1 MLLEV
6 KSNQKGYQ
14 KAKKQ
19 LFDGKDRLE
28 ELLAAIGMKTTLW
41 KYIGVFYAQIPDKLP
56 LFKCKKCSNFAI
68 IGEDCIHE
76 NLKIIEDEV
85 DKLQENWNP
94 ADHINEFVD
103 IATHLLFIAQG
114 DPRAPVTRSNV
125 VDKTVKH
132 VERASKLEYIFH
144 WTPDQL
150 SLVQALELYYVLI
163 DAFYSTGKTEVL
175 KCYGK
180 KTREKGELLHYFNHR
195 PIKMKGNLNLLPFT
209 LMLQGE
215 FPEGVVKETTFQF
228 GIDSVEAFLQEH
240 RIEPDHHVIFD
251 EVICTKYTIAFVDSL
266 VEMKN
271 SVRSLWIAMG
281 AEPVIGKKQ
290 VVAKKL
296 NMNSYIKFFCRSSL
310 YHYSIGK

>member
-19 LFDGKDRLE
+19 LFDGKARLE
-28 ELLAAIGMKTTLW
+28 ELLAAIGLKNTFW
-41 KYIGVFYAQIPDKLP
+41 KYIGVFNAQIPDKLP
-56 LFKCKKCSNFAI
+56 LFNCKKCSIFAI
-68 IGEDCIHE
+68 IGDSIPE

-103 IATHLLFIAQG
+103 IATHLLFVVQG
-114 DPRAPVTRSNV
+114 DSRAPVTRSNII
-125 VDKTVKH
+125 DKTVKH

-150 SLVQALELYYVLI
+150 SLVQALELSYVLI

-175 KCYGK
+175 KYYGK
-180 KTREKGELLHYFNHR
+180 TKKREQGEILHYFNHR
-195 PIKMKGNLNLLPFT
+195 PMKMKGSLNLLPFT

-228 GIDSVEAFLQEH
+228 GVDSIDAFLQEH
-240 RIEPDHHVIFD
+240 GIEADHHVIFD
-251 EVICTKYTIAFVDSL
+251 EVICTKYTKAFVDSL
-266 VEMKN
+266 VKMKN

-281 AEPVIGKKQ
+281 AEPVIGKKISSRYNS
-290 VVAKKL
+290 
-296 NMNSYIKFFCRSSL
+296 NMN
-310 YHYSIGK
+310 

>member
-6 KSNQKGYQ
+6 KSNQKRYQ

-19 LFDGKDRLE
+19 LFDGKARLE
-28 ELLAAIGMKTTLW
+28 ELLASIGLKTTLW
-41 KYIGVFYAQIPDKLP
+41 KYIGVFNAQIPDELP
-56 LFKCKKCSNFAI
+56 LFKCKKCSIFAI
-68 IGEDCIHE
+68 IGDSIPE

-85 DKLQENWNP
+85 DKLHENWNP

-114 DPRAPVTRSNV
+114 DPRAPVTSSNV
-125 VDKTVKH
+125 IDKTVKH
-132 VERASKLEYIFH
+132 VERASRLEYIFH

-150 SLVQALELYYVLI
+150 SLVQALELSYVLI

-180 KTREKGELLHYFNHR
+180 TKKREHGEILHYFNHR
-195 PIKMKGNLNLLPFT
+195 PIKMKGSLNLLPFT

-240 RIEPDHHVIFD
+240 SIEADHHVIFD
-251 EVICTKYTIAFVDSL
+251 EVICTKFTLAFVDSL
-266 VEMKN
+266 VQMKN

-281 AEPVIGKKQ
+281 AEPVIGKKTYKQ
-290 VVAKKL
+290 
-296 NMNSYIKFFCRSSL
+296 
-310 YHYSIGK
+310 